1 MLYYNQRKPPL
12 ERQIPMDNI
21 LFFLTP
27 KALCFHLMAD
37 DTLRQALVRMEAA
50 HYAALP
56 ILNKKGEYCGTFTE
70 GDALWALKNQC
81 DLDIHAAEHIRIMD
95 IAHRK
100 DNTPVKVTATMM
112 ELLERAALQNF
123 IPVVDDK
130 NTFIGIV
137 TRRSLI
143 KYCQS
148 ELLSQKTES

>member
-1 MLYYNQRKPPL
+1 
-12 ERQIPMDNI
+12 MDNI

-27 KALCFHLMAD
+27 KAMCAHLMAD
-37 DTLRQALVRMEAA
+37 DTLRQALIRMEAA

-56 ILNKKGEYCGTFTE
+56 ILDRKGGYCGTLTE
-70 GDALWALKNQC
+70 GDLLWALKDKC

-100 DNTPVKVTATMM
+100 DNTPVKVDAAM
-112 ELLERAALQNF
+112 EDLIERASSQNF

-137 TRRSLI
+137 TRRAII
-143 KYCQS
+143 KYCRKV
-148 ELLSQKTES
+148 LFPQKAAT